1 MVQYAG
7 SYSGISENTG
17 VDWFDDTDANIYNSV
32 FAHVRYLT
40 TSQAY
45 RSVDNIRNMRLY
57 NNYDVVSLSS
67 YNHSRVDSMNNTTH
81 RVTLNIIQSM
91 IDTVA
96 SKITKNK
103 PRPTFLTDAGDWE
116 IQQRAKKLT
125 KYCEGIFYGSK
136 LYQEATR
143 AFVDSCVFGT
153 GAVKFYKD
161 NNEVKCE
168 RVLIDELL
176 TDDVESYYGMP
187 RTLHQTKFIH
197 KDIVKA
203 MFPGNDDL
211 INDATTF
218 NPSNSIGGYNKN
230 KSMVFIVESWHL
242 PSGKNAKDGKH
253 TITISNK
260 TLFVEKYTKTYYP
273 FIFFKWCERLT
284 GFWGQGLAEQLTG
297 IQLEM
302 NKILKTIQ
310 ISMHL
315 VSVPKLLVE
324 SSSKIV
330 TAHLDNKI
338 GGIIKYAGTPPSYA
352 ALGSIPPELFT
363 HLDRLYSRAYEIVG
377 VSSLSAQAKKPNGLD
392 SGKALREFN
401 DIESERFMTV
411 GIRYEQAFI
420 EASTIILGLA
430 KDIHTETGEFKVR
443 VKGAKFVETIDWAD
457 VDMEEDKYLME
468 VFPTSALS
476 STPAARL
483 QDVTELIQ
491 AGFISKE
498 DGLKLLDFP
507 DLRSTTNLYNA
518 GLEDIEMTID
528 RMMSKG
534 EYQPPESY
542 QNLELGI
549 KKTQQAYLLYK
560 TQNAPEE
567 RLELLRRW
575 VEDATSLVLKANPAP
590 APEAAAAPLAAPE
603 APPSSD
609 IVPLSTATPPVEG
622 I

>member
-7 SYSGISENTG
+7 SYGGITENQG
-17 VDWFDDTDANIYNSV
+17 VEWFKDTDDNLHNGV
-32 FAHVRYLT
+32 FGHIKYLVT
-40 TSQAY
+40 TQAY

-103 PRPTFLTDAGDWE
+103 PKPTFLTDAGDWE
-116 IQQRAKKLT
+116 TQQRAKKLT
-125 KYCEGIFYGSK
+125 KYCEGVFYASN
-136 LYQEATR
+136 LYHEAQR
-143 AFVDSCVFGT
+143 AFIDSCVFGT
-153 GAVKFYKD
+153 GAIKFYKE
-161 NNEVKCE
+161 NNEVRCE
-168 RVLIDELL
+168 RVLIDEIL

-197 KDIVKA
+197 KDILKA
-203 MFPGNDDL
+203 MFPGNDFL
-211 INDATTF
+211 IEEATTY
-218 NPSNSIGGYNKN
+218 NPTNSIGGYNKN
-230 KSMVFIVESWHL
+230 KQMVFVVESWHL
-242 PSGKNAKDGKH
+242 PSVKGAKDGRH
-253 TITISNK
+253 SITISNK
-260 TLFVEKYTKTYYP
+260 TLFVEQYNKCQYP
-273 FIFFKWCERLT
+273 FVFFKWCERLT
-284 GFWGQGLAEQLTG
+284 GFWGQGIAEQLTG

-315 VSVPKLLVE
+315 VSVPKLMVE
-324 SSSKIV
+324 ASSKIV

-338 GGIIKYAGTPPSYA
+338 GGIIKYAGTPPQYS
-352 ALGSIPPELFT
+352 ALGGIPPELFS

-377 VSSLSAQAKKPNGLD
+377 VSSLSAQAKKPGGLD

-411 GIRYEQAFI
+411 GMRYEQAFLDA
-420 EASTIILGLA
+420 ASIILGLA
-430 KDIHTETGEFKVR
+430 KEIYEETGEFKVK
-443 VKGAKFVETIDWAD
+443 VKGSKFVETINWSD
-457 VDMEEDKYLME
+457 VDMEEDKYVME

-498 DGLKLLDFP
+498 DGLKLLNFP
-507 DLRSTTNLYNA
+507 DLNSTTNLYNA
-518 GLEDIEMTID
+518 AVEDIEMVID
-528 RMMSKG
+528 RMMNTG
-534 EYQPPESY
+534 IYEPPESY
-542 QNLELGI
+542 QNLNLGI
-549 KKTQQAYLLYK
+549 QKMQQSYLLYK
-560 TQNAPEE
+560 TQNAPEMN
-567 RLELLRRW
+567 LELLRRW
-575 VEDATSLVLKANPAP
+575 VEDATSLVIKANPAP
-590 APEAAAAPLAAPE
+590 VAPVAAPLAAPE
-603 APPSSD
+603 AAPTSD
-609 IVPLSTATPPVEG
+609 IVPLASATAPAPGV
-622 I
+622 